1 MIPWRSCQKYF
12 DRKIIKNNPNI
23 SNMNDFK
30 DIAYLEIMEDMIS
43 DEYITPS
50 VICTKDMPFAHN
62 IRLAAVSV
70 NVVLFSE
77 T

>member
-1 MIPWRSCQKYF
+1 MSEAKGMV
-12 DRKIIKNNPNI
+12 K
-23 SNMNDFK
+23 NMNDFK